1 VPNQEIGSHTFS
13 HYYCLENGQDREA
26 FRDDLAAALEV
37 ARARGVT
44 LRSLVFPRNQVNPA
58 YLDLC
63 REAGIVAY
71 RGTESSWLHLPRPFQ
86 RETRA
91 RRLARLLD
99 CYANVSGD
107 HLYPIPAETSERP
120 VNIPSS
126 RLLRRYIPALKWL
139 EGLRLRRILSS
150 MTNAASSGR
159 VFHLWMHPEELAEY
173 PQPNLDFLQG
183 VLSHFARL
191 RRRYGMESLNMA
203 EYAERLHPARLTL
216 ARMAS

>member
-1 VPNQEIGSHTFS
+1 
-13 HYYCLENGQDREA
+13 
-26 FRDDLAAALEV
+26 
-37 ARARGVT
+37 
-44 LRSLVFPRNQVNPA
+44 
-58 YLDLC
+58 
-63 REAGIVAY
+63 
-71 RGTESSWLHLPRPFQ
+71 
-86 RETRA
+86 
-91 RRLARLLD
+91 
-99 CYANVSGD
+99 
-107 HLYPIPAETSERP
+107 

-139 EGLRLRRILSS
+139 EGLRLRRILAS

-173 PQPNLDFLQG
+173 PEPNLDFLEG

-216 ARMAS
+216 ARLAS